1 MRTVHILGTA
11 HISSASAE
19 LAGKMVRELKPSVV
33 FVELDAK
40 RVARA
45 IPGGI
50 GGGDASRA
58 VSAAS
63 PSSVEGT
70 NSGETQTVPK
80 ATAMGGTVTSTPNSI
95 APKSNPFDVQSNLV
109 NLGSKYVGNAVKGM
123 YGKLESEGFKAG
135 DEFAM

>member
-1 MRTVHILGTA
+1 
-11 HISSASAE
+11 
-19 LAGKMVRELKPSVV
+19 MVRELKPNVV

-50 GGGDASRA
+50 GGGEASKT
-58 VSAAS
+58 AS
-63 PSSVEGT
+63 TVASSSVGET
-70 NSGETQTVPK
+70 SSGEQPTVPK
-80 ATAMGGTVTSTPNSI
+80 AAAGGTVTSTPASI